1 MCIFI
6 TCLMITLHCINFLE
20 IAISGDYSDLQ
31 VGRTQNI
38 TCTVPGIPPDAVM
51 WSGTWSRAS
60 LSSDVLMLS
69 SIDSTL
75 NGTEFTCSVNS
86 SVLYSGSPNMKKI
99 IVTVKSMST
108 KFNFVFLLSPYSLR
122 YECYI
127 SLH

>member
-1 MCIFI
+1 
-6 TCLMITLHCINFLE
+6 MITLHCIIFLE

-38 TCTVPGIPPDAVM
+38 TCTVPGIPPEAVM
-51 WSGTWSRAS
+51 WSGTWNRAS
-60 LSSDVLMLS
+60 LSSNVLMLS

-99 IVTVKSMST
+99 IVTVKGMST
-108 KFNFVFLLSPYSLR
+108 KFNFSISTFTLLSQIQ
-122 YECYI
+122 E
-127 SLH
+127 